1 MVEAKTHGDHF
12 GIPMI
17 FPTKGSLGTA
27 YAFIFKNSQDQLSLV
42 PLSASGT
49 EKRQF
54 QPAKNGTALSVSVV
68 LTRRGSHCA
77 DTPLPVLPVRKQI
90 LREIY
95 ACVPAGE

>member
-1 MVEAKTHGDHF
+1 M
-12 GIPMI
+12 
-17 FPTKGSLGTA
+17 
-27 YAFIFKNSQDQLSLV
+27 

-54 QPAKNGTALSVSVV
+54 QPAKNPGQRFLLSS
-68 LTRRGSHCA
+68 LEGAASHCS

-95 ACVPAGE
+95 MCVPAV